1 MSTALT
7 LQQQAEARYARAC
20 ARVAKGRM
28 VAYAAWQ
35 HIAASHRRLG
45 ASRRIAGASGS
56 DDDARRASIRARLA
70 SGALPRLEGSTW
82 AGLAVGDHRC
92 ACCDETI
99 RAREIEYEPRDQG
112 HALYAHVRCFTL
124 WLSESR
130 LAAAAVREAPAA
142 PPSPGSSGQ
151 LPSRRRAPAG

>member
-1 MSTALT
+1 MSTAVT
-7 LQQQAEARYARAC
+7 FQQQAEARRARAC
-20 ARVAKGRM
+20 ARVTKSRM

-35 HIAASHRRLG
+35 HIAASHRRVV
-45 ASRRIAGASGS
+45 AWRRIAGASGS
-56 DDDARRASIRARLA
+56 DDDARRESIRARLA

-92 ACCDETI
+92 ACCHETI

-112 HALYAHVRCFTL
+112 NTFYAHVRCFTL

-130 LAAAAVREAPAA
+130 LAAAAVRETPASL
-142 PPSPGSSGQ
+142 PPSPDSSG
-151 LPSRRRAPAG
+151 